1 MLQQVMLVLLEIL
14 NLYSYIR
21 TWYNKYDYTNVRC
34 QNDSTPLIVFSGNV
48 QLFMGTNAFQ
58 EAPAVDLTKHITK
71 WSYCVKNI
79 NELNNVLDDA
89 FIISQKGKG

>member
-1 MLQQVMLVLLEIL
+1 M
-14 NLYSYIR
+14 YSYIR
-21 TWYNKYDYTNVRC
+21 AGYNKYDYTNVRS

-48 QLFMGTNAFQ
+48 QLSAMGTNAFQ

-79 NELNNVLDDA
+79 DELHDVLDEA
-89 FIISQKGKG
+89 FIISQKEKRGGSY